1 MTASELLDHQT
12 QTGGKSGG
20 KPDAVLD
27 KARGTVASTVK
38 DVEADLTTL
47 NKAIHSHPEL
57 GYEEV
62 FAHKTITEF
71 LDKQGGFKVT
81 RHAHN
86 LDTSFVAEFGEGG
99 NLVVICAEYDAL
111 PGIGH
116 GCGHNLIATASVT
129 AFVSAARA
137 LKESGK
143 PGRLRLLGTPAE
155 EGGGGKIK
163 LLEAGAFVD
172 SEGAGA
178 GASDGNEKL
187 AAAAI
192 MAHAMNTVSGSK
204 GTAGFRTLASRRFR
218 VSFHGKNAH
227 AGVQPWA
234 GHNALDA
241 AVAAYSTMSML
252 RQQIHPDERVSAVI
266 EDGGMVPNVIPDH
279 SRMAWVVRSPT
290 ADAADALY
298 ARVKNCIEGAA
309 LASGCK
315 VEWEDPML
323 AYMDLKVNTP
333 LCDEYVEEMAKIG
346 EHILHRDPAISSA
359 GTDMGNVSQS
369 LPGFHGIFGIPTP
382 PNVPP
387 HHRDFADAS
396 AKPEAQKAALLAA
409 RGMAMLAL
417 RVLLVP
423 GFAEK
428 VQKDFDDNKSDKGS
442 DGEESVA

>member
-1 MTASELLDHQT
+1 MPSSTSHDLKT
-12 QTGGKSGG
+12 RSGGKSD
-20 KPDAVLD
+20 PVLD
-27 KARGTVASTVK
+27 KARKTVGKTVK
-38 DVEADLTTL
+38 DLESDLTEL
-47 NKAIHSHPEL
+47 NKGIHSHPEL

-62 FAHKTITEF
+62 YAHKTITEF
-71 LDKQGGFKVT
+71 LDKQGDFKVT

-86 LDTSFVAEFGEGG
+86 LDTAFVAESGEGG
-99 NLVVICAEYDAL
+99 NLVVFCAEYDAL

-129 AFVSAARA
+129 AFVAAARA

-172 SEGAGA
+172 PEGSEGQ
-178 GASDGNEKL
+178 L
-187 AAAAI
+187 AVAAI
-192 MAHAMNTVSGSK
+192 MAHAMSSVPGSK

-227 AGVQPWA
+227 AAVQPWA

-252 RQQIHPDERVSAVI
+252 RQQIHPDERICAVI
-266 EDGGMVPNVIPDH
+266 EDGGVVPNVIPDH
-279 SRMAWVVRSPT
+279 SRMAWVVRSTT
-290 ADAADALY
+290 ADAAEALY
-298 ARVKNCIEGAA
+298 DRVKNCIEGAA

-315 VEWEDPML
+315 VEWEGPLL
-323 AYMDLKVNTP
+323 AYKDLRVNTP
-333 LCDEYVEEMAKIG
+333 LCQEYIEEMACIG
-346 EHILHRDPAISSA
+346 EHILDKDPVVSSA
-359 GTDMGNVSQS
+359 GTDMGNVSQE
-369 LPGFHGIFGIPTP
+369 LPGFHGIFGIPAP

-396 AKPEAQKAALLAA
+396 ATPEAQDAALQAA

-423 GFAEK
+423 GLVEK
-428 VQKDFDDNKSDKGS
+428 VQADFEENRSDKGS
-442 DGEESVA
+442 DSERSDA

>member
-1 MTASELLDHQT
+1 MPSSTSQDHKT
-12 QTGGKSGG
+12 RSSDKAD
-20 KPDAVLD
+20 PVLD
-27 KARGTVASTVK
+27 KARKVVSSTVS
-38 DVEADLTTL
+38 DLEPDLTTL

-57 GYEEV
+57 GFEEV
-62 FAHKTITEF
+62 FAHKTLTEF
-71 LDKQGGFKVT
+71 LDKQGGFEVT
-81 RHAHN
+81 RNAHG
-86 LDTSFVAEFGEGG
+86 LDTAFVAESGKGG

-129 AFVSAARA
+129 AFIAAARA
-137 LKESGK
+137 LKASGK

-172 SEGAGA
+172 SEGA
-178 GASDGNEKL
+178 DGQL
-187 AAAAI
+187 AAAGI
-192 MAHAMNTVSGSK
+192 MAHAMPSVPGSS

-227 AGVQPWA
+227 AAVQPWA

-241 AVAAYSTMSML
+241 AVAAYATMSML

-266 EDGGMVPNVIPDH
+266 EDGGIVPNVIPDH
-279 SRMAWVVRSPT
+279 ARMAWVVRSGT

-298 ARVKNCIEGAA
+298 ARVKQCIEGAA
-309 LASGCK
+309 LASGCT
-315 VEWEDPML
+315 VEWEEPML
-323 AYMDLKVNTP
+323 AYMDLRVNTP
-333 LCDEYVEEMAKIG
+333 LCEEYVDEMALLN
-346 EHILHRDPAISSA
+346 EHILHRDPAPSSA
-359 GTDMGNVSQS
+359 GTDMGNVSHS
-369 LPGFHGIFGIPTP
+369 LPGFHGIFGIPAP

-387 HHRDFADAS
+387 HHRDFTDA
-396 AKPEAQKAALLAA
+396 AATPEAQAAALQAA

-423 GFAEK
+423 GLAER
-428 VQKDFDDNKSDKGS
+428 VQADFDENKSDKGS
-442 DGEESVA
+442 DSESGDA